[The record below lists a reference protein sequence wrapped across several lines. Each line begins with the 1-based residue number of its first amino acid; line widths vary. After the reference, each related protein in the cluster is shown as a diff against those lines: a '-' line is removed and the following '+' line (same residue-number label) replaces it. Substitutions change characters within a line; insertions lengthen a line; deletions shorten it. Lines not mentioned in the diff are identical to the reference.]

1 VTDLDDPAELVQ
13 RDLRPSAVATHP
25 RDATRRMALRIFE
38 EGVQG
43 FGWWS
48 TLEASWAN
56 VTLFAE
62 RAAPSLRVEGDLE
75 PLSVDHPAV
84 WVAADALGIRLG

>member
-1 VTDLDDPAELVQ
+1 
-13 RDLRPSAVATHP
+13 
-25 RDATRRMALRIFE
+25 MALGIFA
-38 EGVQG
+38 EGAPG

-62 RAAPSLRVEGDLE
+62 RAISGLRLEGELE

-84 WVAADALGIRLG
+84 WVAADWLGIRLG